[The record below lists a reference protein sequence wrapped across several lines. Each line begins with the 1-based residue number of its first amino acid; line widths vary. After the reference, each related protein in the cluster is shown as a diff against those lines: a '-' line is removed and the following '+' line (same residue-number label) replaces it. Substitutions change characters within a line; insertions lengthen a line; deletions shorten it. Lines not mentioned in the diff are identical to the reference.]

1 MSQDAAQLARRWFE
15 EVWNQQRDE
24 TIRELMDP
32 KVHGVLEGGLE
43 VHSTDEFMKARA
55 QLLDAFPDMRVAVED
70 VIAQGENVVVRWR
83 ASATHTGAAMD
94 LKPSQRAVSFRG
106 MTWMVF
112 RDGRMI
118 EGWDAWNQGALLQS
132 LQS

>member
-24 TIRELMDP
+24 TIREL
-32 KVHGVLEGGLE
+32 
-43 VHSTDEFMKARA
+43 ARA

-70 VIAQGENVVVRWR
+70 MIAQGENVVVRWR
-83 ASATHTGAAMD
+83 ANATHIGAAMD

-106 MTWMVF
+106 MTWMLF